1 MNSPIRNNKLL
12 REAYEAGRRQGLNE
26 QGMMSNTNATRL
38 PQIGGGLVGG
48 GNQSPSMTSNNSG
61 TAVPNYKSGRRPIV
75 TPHSEFPNM
84 LDVLYQ
90 QIMDNWGE
98 IIRTSDPNQNFFFGD
113 LNGDG
118 VIDGADLGEL
128 LAMMGG

>member
-1 MNSPIRNNKLL
+1 VNSPIRNNKLL

-26 QGMMSNTNATRL
+26 QGMMSNTN
-38 PQIGGGLVGG
+38 GG

-61 TAVPNYKSGRRPIV
+61 TAVPNYKSGRGPIAPV
-75 TPHSEFPNM
+75 DPIPNYPDI
-84 LDVLYQ
+84 LDTLYQ
-90 QIMDNWGE
+90 QIMDNWGRN
-98 IIRTSDPNQNFFFGD
+98 IKTSDPYQNFFMGD